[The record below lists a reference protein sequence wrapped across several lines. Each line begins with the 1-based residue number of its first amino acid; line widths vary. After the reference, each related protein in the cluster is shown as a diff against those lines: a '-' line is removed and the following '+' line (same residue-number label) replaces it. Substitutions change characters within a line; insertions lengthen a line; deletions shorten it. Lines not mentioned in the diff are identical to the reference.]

1 MPLDR
6 LRYDSQSATSAN
18 AFPYLILIFFVAISL
33 LNTWFSSY
41 HNRTFHHLKAELD
54 RERNQLMNEISEL
67 EIEVTELTAVTR
79 IHQLASEMNMVPPA
93 DLPKLLYI
101 DQR

>member
-1 MPLDR
+1 MSPDR
-6 LRYDSQSATSAN
+6 LRHTSAN
-18 AFPYLILIFFVAISL
+18 AFPYLVLVFFVAVSL
-33 LNTWFSSY
+33 LNAWFSSY
-41 HNRTFHHLKAELD
+41 HNQTFHHLKAELD

-67 EIEVTELTAVTR
+67 EIEVTELTAATR
-79 IHQLASEMNMVPPA
+79 IHQLASEMKMVPLD

>member
-1 MPLDR
+1 
-6 LRYDSQSATSAN
+6 
-18 AFPYLILIFFVAISL
+18 
-33 LNTWFSSY
+33 
-41 HNRTFHHLKAELD
+41 
-54 RERNQLMNEISEL
+54 MNEISEL

-79 IHQLASEMNMVPPA
+79 IHQLASEMKMVPPA